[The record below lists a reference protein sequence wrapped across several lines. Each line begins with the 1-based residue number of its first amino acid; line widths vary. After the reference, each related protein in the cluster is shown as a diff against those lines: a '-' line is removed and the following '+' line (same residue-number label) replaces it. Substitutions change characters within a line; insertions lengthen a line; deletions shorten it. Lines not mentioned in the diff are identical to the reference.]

1 MPKVTVFAGLSLAMM
16 LAAGAANSQNYPAKP
31 IRIYTSDVGGGADFS
46 LRIIAQAISGP
57 LGQQVLV
64 DNRGGGVVAGEIVA
78 HAQPDG
84 YTLLYYGNSLW
95 LVQFLR
101 KSVPFDVA
109 KDFTPITLSTSSPS
123 VLVIHPSLPAKS
135 VRALIALAK
144 SKPGAINYAS
154 ASDGTA
160 NHLAAELFKS
170 MARVNLMRI
179 PYKGNGQAVNAV
191 LSGESQVMFPAA
203 GSVGSQIKAG
213 RLRAL
218 AVTGDKRTPAYPDL
232 PTVAEAG
239 VPGYEAV
246 SLIGMF
252 APAKTPAA
260 IINRINREVTA
271 VLHLPDV
278 KERFL
283 NLGVDTVGS
292 TPEQFAQRIEAEVK
306 SMGKVIKDSGIG
318 EK

>member
-170 MARVNLMRI
+170 MARVNLMHI

-191 LSGESQVMFPAA
+191 LSGESQIMFPAA

>member
-191 LSGESQVMFPAA
+191 LSGESQIMFPAA

>member
-1 MPKVTVFAGLSLAMM
+1 MPNLAVYAGLSLAMM
-16 LAAGAANSQNYPAKP
+16 LAAGAASSQNYPSKP

-84 YTLLYYGNSLW
+84 YSLLYYGNSVW
-95 LVQFLR
+95 LLPFLR
-101 KSVPFDVA
+101 DAVPFDVNR
-109 KDFTPITLSTSSPS
+109 DFTPITLATDSPS
-123 VLVIHPSLPAKS
+123 VLVIHPSLPTKT
-135 VRALIALAK
+135 VRDLIALAK

-154 ASDGTA
+154 ASTGTA

-170 MARVNLMRI
+170 MARVNMTRI

-191 LSGESQVMFPAA
+191 VSGEAQVMFPAA
-203 GSVGSQIKAG
+203 GSVGPQIKAG
-213 RLRAL
+213 RLKAL
-218 AVTGDKRTPAYPDL
+218 AVTGPKRAVAYSDL

-252 APAKTPAA
+252 APDKTPAA
-260 IINRINREVTA
+260 IINRINREVVA
-271 VLHLPDV
+271 VLRRPDV
-278 KERFL
+278 KERFQ
-283 NLGVDTVGS
+283 NLGVETIGS

-306 SMGKVIKDSGIG
+306 SMGKMIKDAGIG